1 MLQRLGSGGD
11 VVCRGIV
18 KAEGKDILSHWG
30 KLISVC
36 LSKSGNGEG
45 LLWQLASE
53 CTPGI
58 WQLTRKTLAFVFEPS
73 GEGPAAGQSFT

>member
-18 KAEGKDILSHWG
+18 KAEGKDILSDWG

-45 LLWQLASE
+45 LLWQLAS
-53 CTPGI
+53 
-58 WQLTRKTLAFVFEPS
+58 
-73 GEGPAAGQSFT
+73 